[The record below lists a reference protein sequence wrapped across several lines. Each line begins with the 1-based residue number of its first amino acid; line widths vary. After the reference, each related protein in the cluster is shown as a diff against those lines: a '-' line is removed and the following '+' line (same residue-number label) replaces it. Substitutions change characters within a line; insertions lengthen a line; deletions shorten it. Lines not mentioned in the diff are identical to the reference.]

1 MAEKDIERHELP
13 AVNSTVHRKSSEAVY
28 TDSSIQHSTVNQ
40 LRASGLFL
48 ISDAS
53 HSSICCQGN
62 VSQGVININTSTQ
75 FSPMV
80 ASVHAWN
87 ELHSN
92 SEQVFF
98 NPCKGSFTPVHPF
111 TIKCLEQH
119 TQKTNSHA
127 VITVLALCC
136 SGDVMEWETVM
147 SVYFLWP
154 E

>member
-1 MAEKDIERHELP
+1 MHEAFGGCWNNFQAVVQLTGSGVADHELH
-13 AVNSTVHRKSSEAVY
+13 TLRKTWLA
-28 TDSSIQHSTVNQ
+28 T
-40 LRASGLFL
+40 FF